1 MTCPARHSNQS
12 NTFDCDVQGISV
24 CWADVYFPGL
34 SGQWI
39 DITDVKDGTYVLE
52 NEVNDKHFMTETDY
66 TNNSAAVNIEI
77 KGGVPKTLP

>member
-1 MTCPARHSNQS
+1 MCPSHGNQS
-12 NTFDCDVQGISV
+12 PLFDCGFQGISV

-39 DITDVKDGTYVLE
+39 DITGVRDGEYVLE

-66 TNNSAAVNIEI
+66 SNNSAAVTIEI
-77 KGGVPKTLP
+77 QGGIPSVLP